1 MKTQNYLLAFAV
13 IVGFAACAPRK
24 TDVHLTSNIL
34 KNANLKEQDVHA
46 YMCKSPAETVCAD
59 VTSVMGDKIKKEGL
73 TSAIAE
79 LRKKYPT
86 LPQNFDGTDSA
97 IEELSA
103 ELNKYKVKN
112 DLLDLSDK
120 AYRTVYDYDKDVSEA
135 TELARKLLIE
145 EVEQS
150 KISEENKKVY
160 IGALNTTV
168 VMPITEVFETEYPG
182 KNQLAMIVAS
192 GCSASGQSEF
202 TYSALPNGGPSG
214 VVFLCPGSLLRG
226 AGKAKEERI
235 QRLVF
240 MIGHELTHQMQFKG
254 LASDDAYACQQNT
267 LPNKSA
273 EYFKSRQREANADI
287 WATRVLMRQLKSV
300 TDAKAKMQKV
310 VQSLN
315 HLCTIQDAEDSDYS
329 DVFTNKIRIE
339 NVFKLKE
346 TEEQIQCGGSAPRC

>member
-1 MKTQNYLLAFAV
+1 M
-13 IVGFAACAPRK
+13 
-24 TDVHLTSNIL
+24 HLTNNVL
-34 KNANLKEQDVHA
+34 KNATLKDQDVHT
-46 YMCKSPAETVCAD
+46 YMCKSPAQAVCVD

-97 IEELSA
+97 LDQLSA
-103 ELNKYKVKN
+103 ELNKTKVKN
-112 DLLDLSDK
+112 DLLLLADK
-120 AYRTVYDYDKDVSEA
+120 AYRTIYDYDKDVIEA
-135 TELARKLLIE
+135 TELARKLLIS

-150 KISEENKKVY
+150 KLSDENKKTY

-168 VMPITEVFETEYPG
+168 VMPITEVFENEYLG
-182 KNQLAMIVAS
+182 KETVSVLVAS
-192 GCSASGQSEF
+192 ACTGSGQKEF
-202 TYSALPNGGPSG
+202 TYSNLPNGGPNG
-214 VVFLCPGSLLRG
+214 VIFMCPGTLLRG

-240 MIGHELTHQMQFKG
+240 LLAHELTHQMQFKG

-273 EYFKSRQREANADI
+273 EYFKSRQQEANADI

-300 TDAKAKMQKV
+300 TDAKVKMQKV

-315 HLCTIQDAEDSDYS
+315 WLCTIQDSDDSEKAYY
-329 DVFTNKIRIE
+329 FTNKTRIE

-346 TEEQIQCGGSAPRC
+346 TEEQIACGGSAPRC